1 MTQTDQI
8 SALRPDTDAAVA
20 SPAPPVQTAA
30 TALGLQSISKVFGD
44 TSVVRDVTVDFPKG
58 QFTVLLGPSGCGKS
72 TLLRMI
78 AGLELPSAGQITLE
92 GRDITQAAPASR
104 GISMVFQSYALFPH
118 LTVAQNILFGLQVR
132 RVGRAD
138 QAARLETVA
147 RMMGLTPLL
156 DRRPSQLSGGQ
167 QQRVALARAVI
178 SERPVCLMDEPLS
191 NLDAKLRAE
200 MRTEIRA
207 LHQRLG
213 LTMIYVTHDQVEAM
227 TMADQIVILNE
238 GQIQQVGSPRDVYAR
253 PETAFCARFIGTP
266 PMNLLTLSDLPAE
279 RWAHLQHL
287 APDTLV
293 GLRPE
298 DISTGTP
305 RGTAATVTGVEYLG
319 ADQLVSCQIG
329 QASLLV
335 RQPVR
340 HGAPGGQVHVDWAA
354 EALHLFDPLSGKR
367 LRA

>member
-1 MTQTDQI
+1 MTQI
-8 SALRPDTDAAVA
+8 AHLPSAT
-20 SPAPPVQTAA
+20 SEPAPLRGAVGPTSDTQDR
-30 TALGLQSISKVFGD
+30 ALSLTRVSKVFGETKVVD
-44 TSVVRDVTVDFPKG
+44 DVSVDLPKG

-78 AGLELPSAGQITLE
+78 AGLEDPSTGMIALD
-92 GRDITQAAPASR
+92 GRDITKAPPADR

-118 LTVAQNILFGLQVR
+118 LTVAQNILFGLRVR
-132 RVGRAD
+132 RVSRSD

-147 RMMGLTPLL
+147 QMMGLSPLL

-200 MRTEIRA
+200 MRVEIRA
-207 LHQRLG
+207 LQQRLG
-213 LTMIYVTHDQVEAM
+213 LTMVYVTHDQVEAM
-227 TMADQIVILNE
+227 TMADRIVVLNE
-238 GQIQQVGSPRDVYAR
+238 GQVQQVGSPREIYAR

-266 PMNLLTLSDLPAE
+266 PMNLLTLDDLRQVSGDRPPA
-279 RWAHLQHL
+279 LS
-287 APDTLV
+287 PDTLV

-298 DISTGTP
+298 DITTDHSDGVP
-305 RGTAATVTGVEYLG
+305 ATVTAVEYLG
-319 ADQLVSCQIG
+319 ADQLINCRLGS
-329 QASLLV
+329 ADLLV

-340 HGAPGGQVHVDWAA
+340 HGVPGDTLRLKWAQQS
-354 EALHLFDPLSGKR
+354 LHFFDPLTGKR
-367 LRA
+367 LST